1 MHARFYVAGYQGIE
15 GVSLRSCVHFCMQEQ
30 HIIISIYMY
39 GTIRSAPGK
48 GYSFHI
54 HLSCNAK
61 VDLDCGEE
69 VSLLPGNISKSLS
82 FVLTAINVFFNL
94 YIQVQ
99 RFNIQSDASPMTD
112 PIKLITANI
121 AMKS

>member
-1 MHARFYVAGYQGIE
+1 MHARFYVAGFQGK
-15 GVSLRSCVHFCMQEQ
+15 GAVSLRQSVHICMQLQ
-30 HIIISIYMY
+30 HFIISIYMY

-94 YIQVQ
+94 QTRVQ
-99 RFNIQSDASPMTD
+99 RFNIQGDASPMTE
-112 PIKLITANI
+112 PIKF
-121 AMKS
+121 

>member
-1 MHARFYVAGYQGIE
+1 
-15 GVSLRSCVHFCMQEQ
+15 
-30 HIIISIYMY
+30 MY

-48 GYSFHI
+48 AYSFHI

-69 VSLLPGNISKSLS
+69 VSLLTGNISKSLS